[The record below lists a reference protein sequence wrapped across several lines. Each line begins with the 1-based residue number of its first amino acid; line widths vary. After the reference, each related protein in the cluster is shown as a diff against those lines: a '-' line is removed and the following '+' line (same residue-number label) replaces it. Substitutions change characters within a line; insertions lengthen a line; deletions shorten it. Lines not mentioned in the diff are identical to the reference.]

1 MLQDN
6 GGNLGWNKMGDL
18 DPAFEIAAFSLRD
31 KEVSQPVKTR
41 RGYSIIQVLGKEQD
55 LLMKET
61 DFQNQR
67 QWLENMAVS
76 YKKIPQMRKFTDEM
90 IEKLHIRFIQEGVH
104 DLQNA
109 LQSTLEESISYVDTP
124 VMVIHDQEWLNVSK
138 CCSLLST
145 LSNNQF
151 SRLKTIENIQD
162 ALKGI
167 IVKNKM
173 IQDAQNM
180 KLDKQEIFESRLI
193 EEYTRLVV
201 NDILTNIDYDSETVN
216 WQNAYFTFRNEIA
229 SANKISIDSLAV
241 KSFSFV
247 HKATIL

>member
-1 MLQDN
+1 
-6 GGNLGWNKMGDL
+6 
-18 DPAFEIAAFSLRD
+18 
-31 KEVSQPVKTR
+31 
-41 RGYSIIQVLGKEQD
+41 
-55 LLMKET
+55 
-61 DFQNQR
+61 
-67 QWLENMAVS
+67 MAVS

-90 IEKLHIRFIQEGVH
+90 IEKLDIRFNQDGIH

-109 LQSTLEESISYVDTP
+109 LQSTTEKSIPSIDTP
-124 VMVIHDQEWLNVSK
+124 VLAIHNQEWLNVSK